1 MLYYDRID
9 SARSN
14 TSKEC
19 IFLYLINV
27 FDLMMCHNI
36 SNTYLINVFNLTMC
50 LNTSHIASITVE
62 GIDYRFIIHDI
73 SKSEALHLL
82 KNSVLDDSGYK

>member
-36 SNTYLINVFNLTMC
+36 SN
-50 LNTSHIASITVE
+50 IASITVE

>member
-50 LNTSHIASITVE
+50 LNISHIASITVE
-62 GIDYRFIIHDI
+62 GIIV
-73 SKSEALHLL
+73 LL
-82 KNSVLDDSGYK
+82 FMTLANLKHFTC